1 MDRISGI
8 IIGVFVLGLVILVIP
23 DDASPVFTFNKTH
36 GPSLPDLAGLFLM
49 LGSWFLCLIMIARQW
64 KPIEKRLGKGNAYL
78 GMGLYLLFIAG
89 IATALLFSFEW
100 MLWVCIAFAS
110 TINIGFIIFAWQAK
124 DTKAD

>member
-1 MDRISGI
+1 M
-8 IIGVFVLGLVILVIP
+8 GLVILVIP

-89 IATALLFSFEW
+89 IATALLFSVEW
-100 MLWVCIAFAS
+100 MLWVSIAFAS